1 MPDAGSI
8 SFIASDP
15 IWQAIPY
22 GYAENIS
29 RKVKQF
35 TFQSEA
41 NGGYVAANL
50 TLTAPVEWLDE
61 FYFNGIGRHIVIKDE
76 SLVTIWEGFVNR
88 IIYNYAEQ
96 AMVWGPLSNVAN
108 RIKLLFTPYIDIT
121 VDPPTVGSVQETIY
135 SQGTVSQALY
145 GIREA
150 VISTGNLIVPSTI
163 GGGGADEATQ
173 VRDAYLRYLRF
184 PEKSQEI
191 QYGGSIEPGI
201 ILELLGYSSMFEA
214 YTHTDNDTG
223 YETFTAKVLSV
234 LASDPNA
241 IWNAD
246 QSLIE
251 TNALLVAQKDRNRT
265 AMAILQDV
273 TAKGDVNYDR
283 WIYGVT
289 SDRKVYYKLV
299 PDTYKYIY
307 HAPWLYDAGTGLIV
321 QPWSV
326 KPGEWIFYA
335 DMVQKTKETLT
346 GEFTVNEQ
354 SSLYGFIES
363 VNFTSPYSV
372 QLSGRRVSTI
382 GQLLSQ
388 KGLGL

>member
-1 MPDAGSI
+1 MNEVISI
-8 SFIASDP
+8 LASDP
-15 IWQAIPY
+15 LWKDIPD
-22 GYAENIS
+22 GYAENITQ
-29 RKVKQF
+29 KVKSW

-50 TLTAPVEWLDE
+50 TISAPVAWLDE
-61 FYFNGIGRHIVIKDE
+61 FYFNGLGRHVVIKDE
-76 SLVTIWEGFVNR
+76 GLNTIWEGFVNR
-88 IIYNYAEQ
+88 IVYNYAEQ
-96 AMVWGPLSNVAN
+96 AMVIGPLMGVAN

-135 SQGTVSQALY
+135 SQDTTSQALW

-163 GGGGADEATQ
+163 GGGAADEATQ
-173 VRDAYLRYLRF
+173 VREAYLAYMAN
-184 PEKSQEI
+184 PERSQEI
-191 QYGGSIEPGI
+191 QYGGSIEPGM
-201 ILELLGYSSMFEA
+201 ILECLGYSAMFET

-223 YETFTAKVLSV
+223 YETFTNKVKAV
-234 LASDPNA
+234 LASDPNSLWSA
-241 IWNAD
+241 N

-251 TNALLVAQKDRNRT
+251 TNALLIAQKDRNRT
-265 AMAILQDV
+265 GATILQDI

-289 SDRKVYYKLV
+289 NDRKVYYKLV
-299 PDTYKYIY
+299 PDVYKYIY
-307 HAPWLYDAGTGLIV
+307 RAPWLYDSGTGEKV
-321 QPWSV
+321 HPWLV
-326 KPGEWIFYA
+326 RPGNWIFYA
-335 DMVQKTKETLT
+335 DMVQKVKETLT

-354 SSLYGFIES
+354 SPLFGFIES
-363 VNFTSPYSV
+363 VNFTSPYNV